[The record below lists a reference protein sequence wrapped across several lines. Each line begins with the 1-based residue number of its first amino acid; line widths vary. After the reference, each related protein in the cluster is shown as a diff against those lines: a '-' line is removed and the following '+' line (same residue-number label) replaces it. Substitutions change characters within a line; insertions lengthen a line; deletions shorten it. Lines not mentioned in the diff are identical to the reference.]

1 MTEILTHLA
10 GRPVIVGSGLAGL
23 IAALTLSPAPS
34 VIVTR
39 SALGTETS
47 SAWAQGGIAAAL
59 GADDD
64 AGLHLADTLAAG
76 DGLCDVGA
84 AESIVADAADT
95 IAALQRFGVRF
106 DRDGAGGLALGLE
119 AAHSRRRIVH
129 AEGDGSGAAI
139 IRALAAAVL
148 ADPAIKV
155 IEGAEARRLSIAT
168 MSFEEMD
175 RNFDGVISRFEYQ
188 DSLR

>member
-1 MTEILTHLA
+1 MSEILTHLA

-34 VIVTR
+34 VVVTR
-39 SALGTETS
+39 SALGAETS

-59 GADDD
+59 GADDSV
-64 AGLHLADTLAAG
+64 GLHLADTLAAG
-76 DGLCDVGA
+76 DGLCDAGA
-84 AESIVADAADT
+84 AESIVADAAGT

-119 AAHSRRRIVH
+119 AAHSHRRIVH

-155 IEGAEARRLSIAT
+155 IEGAEARRLIMA
-168 MSFEEMD
+168 
-175 RNFDGVISRFEYQ
+175 DGAVCGLLCAGAGGYFM
-188 DSLR
+188 